1 MSAIPIDVDLDGLE
15 AGDQLPALVKL
26 PTTEQLVR
34 YAGAAN
40 DYARIHFDA
49 GHAVE
54 RGFDG
59 VIVHGLL
66 KAGFLGQL
74 VTTWCG
80 PGAWVKRFSAQYRR
94 VDRPGRPLICQAK
107 VTGKRVEGDA
117 VLVDLDLWTE
127 DAERRVTTKGT
138 ATVVF
143 PTRGANP

>member
-1 MSAIPIDVDLDGLE
+1 MSASVLADIEV
-15 AGDQLPALVKL
+15 GDQLPALVKL

-34 YAGAAN
+34 YAGAAS
-40 DYARIHFDA
+40 DYARIHYDA

-66 KAGFLGQL
+66 KAGFLAQL

-107 VTGKRVEGDA
+107 VTGKRADGDCL
-117 VLVDLDLWTE
+117 LVDLDVWTE

-143 PTRGANP
+143 PDRGERP